1 MLPYFICLF
10 LLVLPG
16 GTENS
21 IEFKIEISKS
31 GFPTISM
38 DIGNQKSRKLLL
50 SLYSPMIIAF
60 PYQNLPAHYEKA
72 NSSTYKSLDI
82 TAQFP
87 NINAAQEDY
96 KVMISEE
103 KFTINNNL
111 NVDLKFGSIIIE
123 NFKCPDSSAGV
134 AGLIRNTEG
143 LQNLENKYL
152 FINQLYEQKKISQK
166 LFYIAPYYK
175 DTEIIESKLILG
187 SYPKEFNLSQLP
199 YCNLDN
205 TYSKNYLDCR
215 LDEIIIEDGNNI
227 TRSQVYKGRHIVARF
242 EEGSIQPNQLPYYL
256 YPTFKEILVTQKGCV
271 ESGGFFDCSKK
282 PEVIKNFK
290 VSYVFGGYKYTMNT
304 NSIWLQNKLSFKF
317 PKETSDKYVILF
329 SSFSGN
335 YHRIYSMDDQR
346 VYYAGINNNIIKLDD
361 NSKPNSD
368 NKGDSSNNNKKE
380 KNLWFIISMILIVI
394 LIIVTII
401 IIVLVIKVKHKNDL
415 ANINKVSFIE
425 NNE

>member
-1 MLPYFICLF
+1 MGP
-10 LLVLPG
+10 
-16 GTENS
+16 
-21 IEFKIEISKS
+21 
-31 GFPTISM
+31 
-38 DIGNQKSRKLLL
+38 LLL
-50 SLYSPMIIAF
+50 RI
-60 PYQNLPAHYEKA
+60 
-72 NSSTYKSLDI
+72 
-82 TAQFP
+82 
-87 NINAAQEDY
+87 
-96 KVMISEE
+96 
-103 KFTINNNL
+103 L
-111 NVDLKFGSIIIE
+111 NVHIL
-123 NFKCPDSSAGV
+123 KCPDSSAGV